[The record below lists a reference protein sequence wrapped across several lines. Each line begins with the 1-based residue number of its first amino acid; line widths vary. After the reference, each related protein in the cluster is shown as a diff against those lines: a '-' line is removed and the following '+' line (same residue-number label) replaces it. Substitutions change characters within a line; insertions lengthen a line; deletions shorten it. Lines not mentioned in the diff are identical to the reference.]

1 MAHLT
6 LKQRYEISAL
16 FARNVSQK
24 EIALQVG
31 VSESTISN
39 EKKRNKKS
47 DNLYDADVANDLSKK
62 RRKDKKAY
70 KFNEDIKISIENL
83 LVKQYSPEQIV
94 VV

>member
-16 FARNVSQK
+16 FARNIPQK

-31 VSESTISN
+31 TSESTISN

-47 DNLYDADVANDLSKK
+47 DNLYDADVANNLAIK
-62 RRKDKKAY
+62 RRKQKKRT
-70 KFNEDIKISIENL
+70 NLMKIL
-83 LVKQYSPEQIV
+83 RFL
-94 VV
+94 